1 MDCSHVYGRRHRT
14 IRWAKENAKCLCSA
28 CHRWWHEN
36 PTESG
41 KWFEDLVGEGYME
54 LLREKRDS
62 MMKITKSD
70 ERDIARHYRLQL
82 RNIEERRLNGETGV
96 IPFESYQ

>member
-1 MDCSHVYGRRHRT
+1 MDCSHVHGRRHRT
-14 IRWAKENAKCLCSA
+14 IRWCQDNAKALCTT

-41 KWFEDLVGEGYME
+41 KWYEALVGEGHMA

-62 MMKITKSD
+62 MMKVSKGD
-70 ERDIARHYRLQL
+70 EKEIAKHYRMELAK
-82 RNIEERRLNGETGV
+82 IELKRGHGV
-96 IPFESYQ
+96 QGYIEFVSYQ